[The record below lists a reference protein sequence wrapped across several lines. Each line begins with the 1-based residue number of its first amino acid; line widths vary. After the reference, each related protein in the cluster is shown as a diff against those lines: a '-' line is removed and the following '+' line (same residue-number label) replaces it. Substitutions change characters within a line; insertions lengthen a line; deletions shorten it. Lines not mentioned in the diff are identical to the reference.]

1 MQPLEPNRLSLKLLL
16 LTLLALAACSDK
28 SPESV
33 AAATSPSSSATP
45 TPAAPTADS
54 KSENAFTVT
63 GPLIVEH
70 QLDLLAQREGVIADL
85 YAEVGARVNSGDL
98 LARLDGRQLTANLEA
113 ARAKTRSTEA
123 DLKNWEAEAKVMQ
136 ADYERAQKMWDA
148 QIISNEQLEH
158 AKFKAESETWDVR
171 RVRELLTDDS
181 QSERSLEL
189 ELDKTQI
196 RAPFSGVVA
205 RRYVRQ
211 GQQVAKGDRLFWVT
225 AEGPLGMRFT
235 LPEKFIGRI
244 QKGQV
249 LPMTI
254 PDLPGQRYK
263 VRVLEVSPVVD
274 PASSTIEV
282 TVELEGKPGPLRPGL
297 DASVSLDNLR

>member
-1 MQPLEPNRLSLKLLL
+1 MQSRKPSD
-16 LTLLALAACSDK
+16 LALILLSAALLPWLACSQK
-28 SPESV
+28 NVEV
-33 AAATSPSSSATP
+33 AAAPFPSTSGGSAP
-45 TPAAPTADS
+45 APAASVPS
-54 KSENAFTVT
+54 GNGGFTVS

-70 QLDLLAQREGVIADL
+70 QLDVLAQREGVIAEL
-85 YAEVGARVNSGDL
+85 RSEAGAHVRAGDI
-98 LARLDGRQLTANLEA
+98 LAQFDDRQLVADLEA
-113 ARAKTRSTEA
+113 ARAKTRSIEA

-148 QIISNEQLEH
+148 QILTKEQLEH
-158 AKFKAESETWDVR
+158 AKFKAESETWDVK
-171 RVRELLTDDS
+171 RVRELLTNAR

-189 ELDKTQI
+189 ELDKTRI

-211 GQQVAKGDRLFWVT
+211 GQQVAKGDRLFWVS

-244 QKGQV
+244 QKGQL
-249 LPMTI
+249 LPMTT
-254 PDLPGQRYK
+254 PDLPDQKYQVK
-263 VRVLEVSPVVD
+263 VVQVSPVID

-282 TVELEGKPGPLRPGL
+282 AVELEGKPGALRPGM
-297 DASVSLDNLR
+297 DASVSLENLR

>member
-1 MQPLEPNRLSLKLLL
+1 MQFLEVNRLGLML
-16 LTLLALAACSDK
+16 LTLLALAACSNK

-33 AAATSPSSSATP
+33 AAAPSSSANSE
-45 TPAAPTADS
+45 PAAAAGDS
-54 KSENAFTVT
+54 KGDGAFTVS

-70 QLDLLAQREGVIADL
+70 QLDVLSQREGIIADL
-85 YAEVGARVNSGDL
+85 HAEVGAHVKAGDL
-98 LARLDGRQLTANLEA
+98 LAQLDDRQLTASLEA

-136 ADYERAQKMWDA
+136 ADYDRAQKMFDA
-148 QIISNEQLEH
+148 HIISNEQLEH

-171 RVRELLTDDS
+171 RVREMLTNDS
-181 QSERSLEL
+181 QSQRALEL

-196 RAPFSGVVA
+196 RAPFAGVVA

-244 QKGQV
+244 QKGEV
-249 LPMTI
+249 LPMTT
-254 PDLPGQRYK
+254 PDLPGQKFKVK
-263 VRVLEVSPVVD
+263 VREVSPVVD

-282 TVELEGKPGPLRPGL
+282 TVELEGKAGQLRPGM
-297 DASVSLDNLR
+297 DASVTLDTLQ

>member
-1 MQPLEPNRLSLKLLL
+1 MQSLEVNRLGLKLLL

-28 SPESV
+28 GPESV
-33 AAATSPSSSATP
+33 AAAPSSSANSA
-45 TPAAPTADS
+45 PAAPASDS
-54 KSENAFTVT
+54 KGDGAFTVS

-70 QLDLLAQREGVIADL
+70 QLDVLAQREGIVADL
-85 YAEVGARVNSGDL
+85 HAEVGAHVKSGDL
-98 LARLDGRQLTANLEA
+98 LAQLDDRQLTASLEA

-123 DLKNWEAEAKVMQ
+123 DLRNWEAEAKVMQ
-136 ADYERAQKMWDA
+136 SDYDRAQKMFDA
-148 QIISNEQLEH
+148 HIISTEQLDH

-171 RVRELLTDDS
+171 RVREMLTNDS
-181 QSERSLEL
+181 QSQRALEL

-196 RAPFSGVVA
+196 RAPFAGVVA

-244 QKGQV
+244 QKGEV
-249 LPMTI
+249 LPMTT

-263 VRVLEVSPVVD
+263 VRVREVSPVVD

-282 TVELEGKPGPLRPGL
+282 TVELEGKPGPLRPGM
-297 DASVSLDNLR
+297 DASVSLDPR

>member
-1 MQPLEPNRLSLKLLL
+1 MQSRKPND
-16 LTLLALAACSDK
+16 LALILLGAALLPWLACSQK
-28 SPESV
+28 NVEV
-33 AAATSPSSSATP
+33 AAAPSPSPSGGSAP
-45 TPAAPTADS
+45 APAASVPSGDGG
-54 KSENAFTVT
+54 FTVS

-70 QLDLLAQREGVIADL
+70 QLDVLAQREGVIAEL
-85 YAEVGARVNSGDL
+85 HSEAGAHVHAGDI
-98 LARLDGRQLTANLEA
+98 LAQFDDRQLVADLEA
-113 ARAKTRSTEA
+113 ARAKTRSIEA

-148 QIISNEQLEH
+148 QILTKEQLEH
-158 AKFKAESETWDVR
+158 AKFKAESETWDVK
-171 RVRELLTDDS
+171 RVREMLTNAS

-189 ELDKTQI
+189 ELDKTRI

-211 GQQVAKGDRLFWVT
+211 GQQVAKGDRLFWVS

-235 LPEKFIGRI
+235 LPEKFIGQI
-244 QKGQV
+244 QKGQL
-249 LPMTI
+249 LPMTT
-254 PDLPGQRYK
+254 PDLPDQKYQVK
-263 VRVLEVSPVVD
+263 VVQVSPVVD

-282 TVELEGKPGPLRPGL
+282 AVELEGKPGALRPGM

>member
-1 MQPLEPNRLSLKLLL
+1 MQSHGPNRLFLTLLP

-28 SPESV
+28 GPGSV
-33 AAATSPSSSATP
+33 AATTSSSSSSTP

-54 KSENAFTVT
+54 KSENAFAVT

-70 QLDLLAQREGVIADL
+70 QLDVLAQREGVVANL
-85 YAEVGARVNSGDL
+85 NAEVGTRVNAGDL
-98 LARLDGRQLTANLEA
+98 LARLDDRQLTANLEA

-123 DLKNWEAEAKVMQ
+123 DLRNWEAEAKVMQ
-136 ADYERAQKMWDA
+136 ADYDRAQKMWDA
-148 QIISNEQLEH
+148 HIISTEQLDH

-171 RVRELLTDDS
+171 RVRELLTNDS

-244 QKGQV
+244 QKGQE
-249 LPMTI
+249 LPMTTS
-254 PDLPGQRYK
+254 DLPGQRYK

-282 TVELEGKPGPLRPGL
+282 TVELEGKPGSLRPGM